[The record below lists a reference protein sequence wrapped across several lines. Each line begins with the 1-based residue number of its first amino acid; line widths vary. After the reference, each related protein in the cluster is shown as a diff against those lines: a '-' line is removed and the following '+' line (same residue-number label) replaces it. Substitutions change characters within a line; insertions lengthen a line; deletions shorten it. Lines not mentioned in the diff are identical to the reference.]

1 MVSYL
6 VGVCESSAECR
17 NFAGAGI
24 IPPPKSFEC
33 WYKTLQHPKPSQ
45 VRNQTNMRALFAPN
59 IDAALAAHAAKLHK
73 QYDEWVT
80 FDLTVVAYCEHHYI
94 SCADLNTFVTAA
106 ESRDIFYALL
116 PAFTDLL
123 IFLDKYNSTALNCF
137 GDLPQLN
144 WYFSSFRLN
153 GLLEYAG
160 LTLFDTSLRRYLTA
174 RRVEQLNLIGNF
186 DPGPCILT
194 GNQYIEL
201 TQTIAAE
208 ATATFARHKYEETLT
223 RFGAISIAI
232 SVRRILLTWYRKGRH
247 SLDLTLNYATNLRRK
262 KGSGTL
268 IFEPVYEAR
277 FLPLAHQKVYF
288 WPNHPTGMP
297 WGLPKQ
303 KPDRLRRPANLPITP
318 TLPLPFSKLK
328 HAQLYA
334 KAMTD
339 FFCST
344 ISNFDAALYGA
355 LWVIKNHHINKA
367 LIPMPACAA
376 EPKTLVVELL
386 RKLGIQVFGLQHGGC
401 YGDQNLDLAHLL
413 SDYLYYDTFLAYKAN
428 SPNWSHVPNIGL
440 SPCKIVPVGSLKA
453 FASQSE
459 PTAQNRGLNTQILF
473 PITGASDI
481 SSGIPLGKGEWVFRA
496 QEAILARLDALSCLV
511 VVKPLR
517 RYSHRTDLIR
527 NYPIQFTLAKLRHC
541 RTDARISYEAALQ
554 RYRPGLVIFE
564 WFSTPLYETLAFD
577 CDIIQL
583 IDPVCPPEV
592 SVRLMLEKRVHFA
605 DSVEQLLGLIDAF
618 AGGKLPVLR
627 NNEYYYQC
635 VCPPGDA
642 IQRVCG
648 HLGWIK

>member
-1 MVSYL
+1 
-6 VGVCESSAECR
+6 
-17 NFAGAGI
+17 
-24 IPPPKSFEC
+24 
-33 WYKTLQHPKPSQ
+33 
-45 VRNQTNMRALFAPN
+45 MRALFVPN
-59 IDAALAAHAAKLHK
+59 IDAALAAQPAKPHK

-80 FDLTVVAYCEHHYI
+80 FDLTVVAYCEQHYI
-94 SCADLNTFVTAA
+94 SCADLNTFVTPT
-106 ESRDIFYALL
+106 EPRDIFYALL
-116 PAFTDLL
+116 PSFSDCLS
-123 IFLDKYNSTALNCF
+123 FLDKYNSTALNCF
-137 GDLPQLN
+137 SDLPELN
-144 WYFSSFRLN
+144 WYFSAFRYM
-153 GLLEYAG
+153 GLHEYAG
-160 LTLFDTSLRRYLTA
+160 LTLFDTSLRRYLKA
-174 RRVEQLNLIGNF
+174 RRVEQINLIGNF

-194 GNQYIEL
+194 SNHYLEL
-201 TQTIAAE
+201 TQNIAAE
-208 ATATFARHKYEETLT
+208 ATATFTRLAYEETLT
-223 RFGAISIAI
+223 RFGEAAIAI
-232 SVRRILLTWYRKGRH
+232 SVRRTLLTWYRKAR
-247 SLDLTLNYATNLRRK
+247 LALNQTLNYATNLRRK

-268 IFEPVYEAR
+268 IFEPLYEAR
-277 FLPLAHQKVYF
+277 FLPLAHQKAYF
-288 WPNHPTGMP
+288 WPHHPTGMP

-303 KPDRLRRPANLPITP
+303 KPDRLRRPTSLPVTP
-318 TLPLPFSKLK
+318 TLPLPFSNMK
-328 HAQLYA
+328 HAQMYA